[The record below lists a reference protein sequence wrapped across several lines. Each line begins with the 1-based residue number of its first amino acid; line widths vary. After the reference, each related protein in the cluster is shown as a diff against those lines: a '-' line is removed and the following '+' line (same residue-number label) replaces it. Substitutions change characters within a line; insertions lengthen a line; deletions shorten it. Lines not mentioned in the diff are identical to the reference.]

1 MPIRTK
7 RWNDPKEPGDGTR
20 ILITRFRPRALPKS
34 EETWDIWMK
43 ELAPS
48 AELLAAFQG
57 KDRPAIGW
65 STYRIGYVK
74 EVRAQQATINEL
86 AQRVNSGESL
96 TLLCA
101 STCTREN
108 RCHRSILKELIESAA
123 ARGSTPSA

>member
-74 EVRAQQATINEL
+74 EMRAQQAMINDL
-86 AQRVNSGESL
+86 SQRVKGGESI

-101 STCTREN
+101 STCIREN
-108 RCHRSILKELIESAA
+108 RCHRSILRELIESAST
-123 ARGSTPSA
+123 RESTGSA